1 MIKDRLTPFSSLTSY
16 ISSGDLGFPS
26 SVQDIAATLKMEII
40 LEHPSKNAI
49 FFDCFIWGQCYVLG
63 KCLFRYDNLEK
74 ITVQEFTTAN
84 MRWEHYI
91 PASNFATWIHL
102 LRRPIHGMWMYFF
115 SKLIAF
121 CKESWIKIIRLVAD
135 ETTWSELFYKKV
147 AQRFSDSFERVT
159 DPDCDW
165 AIFFY
170 LK

>member
-1 MIKDRLTPFSSLTSY
+1 MIKNRLRPFSFLASY
-16 ISSGDLGFPS
+16 ISPSDLGSPS
-26 SVQDIAATLKMEII
+26 RVEDIADI
-40 LEHPSKNAI
+40 LEVVPVVHHLSKNI
-49 FFDCFIWGQCYVLG
+49 LFLECVFGHHHYVLG
-63 KCLFRYDNLEK
+63 KCCYRYDFSHQ
-74 ITVQEFTTAN
+74 ITVVEFATAN
-84 MRWEHYI
+84 MRWERYVSE
-91 PASNFATWIHL
+91 SNYSTWIHL
-102 LRRPIHGMWMYFF
+102 LRKHVPGMWMYFF